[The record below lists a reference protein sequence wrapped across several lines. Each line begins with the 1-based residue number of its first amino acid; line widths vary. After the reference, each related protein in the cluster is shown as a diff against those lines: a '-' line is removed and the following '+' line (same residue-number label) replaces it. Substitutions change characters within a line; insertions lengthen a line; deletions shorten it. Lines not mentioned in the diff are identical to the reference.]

1 MNLGLL
7 LIPALGGYYLLSR
20 TLLWRYWVA
29 RQAGYK
35 LFFSAAIA
43 GVVLLVLARLIAVIW
58 PSDLGAPILAWWRHY
73 APFDYAGTVAISAA
87 LAVIIPLVA
96 NLFLDKNKCAMQ
108 AANAQGDLIECLM
121 QEALDSGYLVEIST
135 KSSKSYIGFVQ
146 HSSVTASEESDIA
159 ITPIASGYRDGK
171 TRDLVITTNY
181 LPMLLDRSPDTQ
193 DFREHFRVV
202 IPLAEIA
209 SARRFDPDTYELFRQ
224 TKTASKNQ
232 PDAES
237 AT

>member
-1 MNLGLL
+1 MNLGLF

-20 TLLWRYWVA
+20 TLVSRYWVA

-43 GVVLLVLARLIAVIW
+43 GVVLLLVARLIAVIW
-58 PSDLGAPILAWWRHY
+58 PSDLGAPILAWWCDY
-73 APFDYAGTVAISAA
+73 APFEYAGTVAISAT

-96 NLFLDKNKCAMQ
+96 NPFLDENKYAMQ
-108 AANAQGDLIECLM
+108 AANAHGDLIECLM
-121 QEALDSGYLVEIST
+121 QEALDSSYLVEIST

-146 HSSVTASEESDIA
+146 CSSVAAGGESDIA
-159 ITPIASGYRDGK
+159 ITPIASGYRDSK
-171 TRDLVITTNY
+171 TRDLAITTNY
-181 LPMLLDRSPDTQ
+181 LSVLRSNSQDTQ

-202 IPLAEIA
+202 IPLPEIA
-209 SARRFDPDTYELFRQ
+209 SARRFDPHVYELFRQ
-224 TKTASKNQ
+224 TKTAGKNQ
-232 PDAES
+232 PETES